1 MRNLFYFLAKFG
13 NFILFLLMEVY
24 CIYLIV
30 NYNQAQKS
38 IFINSSNI
46 FSGYLYKRKES
57 VEKFYSLAETADSLA
72 AQNARLM
79 TEIQKW
85 KSSQMQND
93 TVYSGQDSLTFQY
106 QAAKILKNSIASK
119 NNILLIDKGSAQGL
133 ERGMGVIS
141 ARGIV
146 GIVSNTSQHYAT
158 VISLLHSQ
166 SKISVA
172 IKNKDYFGTLQWQG
186 DNPLFH
192 SINDIPKHAEIQLGD
207 TVTTSGYSFIF
218 PPNLP
223 IGIVSDKS
231 IDGGSNFYQLQIKLF
246 EDLSKIKYTY
256 VVQNKAAQEINRLL
270 DNPL

>member
-38 IFINSSNI
+38 IYINSSNVL
-46 FSGYLYKRKES
+46 SGYLYKRKES

-79 TEIQKW
+79 TEVQKW
-85 KSSQMQND
+85 KATLTQSD
-93 TVYSGQDSLTFQY
+93 TVYSGHDSLTFQY
-106 QAAKILKNSIASK
+106 QSAKILKNSIAAK
-119 NNILLIDKGSAQGL
+119 NNILLIDKGTKHGL

-141 ARGIV
+141 AHGIV
-146 GIVSNTSQHYAT
+146 GIISNTSANYAT
-158 VISLLHSQ
+158 VISMLHSH

-172 IKNKDYFGTLQWQG
+172 IKNKDYFGTLQWPG
-186 DNPLFH
+186 ENPLLH
-192 SINDIPKHAEIQLGD
+192 SIDDIPKHAEIQLGD
-207 TVTTSGYSFIF
+207 TLITSGYSLIF

-223 IGIVSDKS
+223 IGIVSDKN
-231 IDGGSNFYQLQIKLF
+231 INGGSNFYQLQIKLF

-256 VVQNKAAQEINRLL
+256 VVENKAAEEIDALL
-270 DNPL
+270 KNPL